1 VRLTSTPHKLCLGST
16 VENMREDED
25 LGADGLPNFLT
36 DYMTARRLVNEV
48 YDRAEGDM
56 AMS

>member
-1 VRLTSTPHKLCLGST
+1 
-16 VENMREDED
+16 MREDED